1 MCVQCM
7 MGAMTTGAAATG
19 ARSFIATQNLSW
31 MTPRRMKMVTATL
44 LGSALFASSFI
55 VSGSTP
61 RSQAPAPQHVV
72 VSHSVSR

>member
-1 MCVQCM
+1 M

-19 ARSFIATQNLSW
+19 MRSFIANKHFSW
-31 MTPRRMKMVTATL
+31 MTPRRLKMITATL

-61 RSQAPAPQHVV
+61 RSQASPPPHAV
-72 VSHSVSR
+72 VSHTVSR

>member
-1 MCVQCM
+1 MCIHCM
-7 MGAMTTGAAATG
+7 IGAMTTGAAATG
-19 ARSFIATQNLSW
+19 TRSYIASRHFSW
-31 MTPRRMKMVTATL
+31 MTPRRMKMITATL

-61 RSQAPAPQHVV
+61 RSQAASPPHAV